1 MNRREGEEATAV
13 EGEVDPKAG
22 GMKVRGGD
30 GGGDDVGHAAA
41 VQTSAAVE
49 TRADGVAVVVVI
61 PVITNSTSMGTR
73 IRAIA

>member
-1 MNRREGEEATAV
+1 M

-41 VQTSAAVE
+41 VQTSAAVG
-49 TRADGVAVVVVI
+49 TRADGVAVVVVVGI
-61 PVITNSTSMGTR
+61 LAITNSTSMGTR